1 MRSYRVIPS
10 ALFSVTL
17 LHLVSVTTAI
27 KCFTCNEEKNITC
40 PGWDR
45 SEQIW
50 HLDCQPKSIVFYLYF
65 YMAPG
70 SGEKHKINMLI
81 IQILTS

>member
-1 MRSYRVIPS
+1 MRTCYPVTISS
-10 ALFSVTL
+10 ALLSITL

-45 SEQIW
+45 SDQI
-50 HLDCQPKSIVFYLYF
+50 
-65 YMAPG
+65 
-70 SGEKHKINMLI
+70 
-81 IQILTS
+81 

>member
-27 KCFTCNEEKNITC
+27 KCFTCNEEKNISC

-45 SEQIW
+45 SDIRYFGFTTV
-50 HLDCQPKSIVFYLYF
+50 LVMMIYL
-65 YMAPG
+65 
-70 SGEKHKINMLI
+70 IN
-81 IQILTS
+81 

>member
-27 KCFTCNEEKNITC
+27 KCFTCNEEKNISC

-45 SEQIW
+45 SDYQIFLLHYCIGDDDIFDQLGHW
-50 HLDCQPKSIVFYLYF
+50 RTVAH
-65 YMAPG
+65 
-70 SGEKHKINMLI
+70 
-81 IQILTS
+81 T